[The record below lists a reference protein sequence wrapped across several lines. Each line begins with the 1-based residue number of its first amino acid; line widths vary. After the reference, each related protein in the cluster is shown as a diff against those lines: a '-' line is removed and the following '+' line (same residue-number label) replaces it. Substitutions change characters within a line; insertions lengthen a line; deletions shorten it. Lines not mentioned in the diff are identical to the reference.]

1 MGHFLGFFLKF
12 FSTAYVLC
20 LLSFPSIGLLF
31 SLRPM
36 YELLDLE
43 YSTVRLISEFS
54 FFASRSQS
62 FLNLNNVIIIYLSR
76 IITVHIK
83 IITKTFSGFPLK
95 QINDSFIKQTI
106 EGCVVL
112 KTLRGFYVLQ
122 GNHRGFCAFFPR

>member
-1 MGHFLGFFLKF
+1 MF
-12 FSTAYVLC
+12 
-20 LLSFPSIGLLF
+20 
-31 SLRPM
+31 
-36 YELLDLE
+36 ELLDLE

-95 QINDSFIKQTI
+95 QINDSFIKQYHRRVCGTQNL
-106 EGCVVL
+106 EGVL
-112 KTLRGFYVLQ
+112 CFARKPQRVL
-122 GNHRGFCAFFPR
+122 CIFPKINSSLFSMF

>member
-1 MGHFLGFFLKF
+1 MF
-12 FSTAYVLC
+12 
-20 LLSFPSIGLLF
+20 
-31 SLRPM
+31 
-36 YELLDLE
+36 ELLDLE

-83 IITKTFSGFPLK
+83 IITKTISGFPLK

-112 KTLRGFYVLQ
+112 KSQNLEGVLCFTRKPQ
-122 GNHRGFCAFFPR
+122 RVLCIFPKINSSLFSMF